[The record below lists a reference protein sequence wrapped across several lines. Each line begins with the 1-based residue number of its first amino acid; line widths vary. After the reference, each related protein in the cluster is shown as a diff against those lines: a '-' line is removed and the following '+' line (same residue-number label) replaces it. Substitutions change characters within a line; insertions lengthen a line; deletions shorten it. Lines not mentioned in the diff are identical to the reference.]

1 MHVARWQGPTR
12 FRHIMPMA
20 IWWLPKPFWHIDEFG
35 TFEGMAITLTSH
47 YCQQGQTRK
56 EVLILICE

>member
-1 MHVARWQGPTR
+1 
-12 FRHIMPMA
+12 MA